1 MSLATYSDL
10 LASVASWMN
19 RTDLSSVIP
28 DFVTIAES
36 KIARDLRLRQQI
48 TTSTL
53 TTPSDGTR
61 TTALPTDW
69 MEFENVS
76 IAGGSGT
83 SETPCQYVN
92 VEHMDVKYPIGGNSG
107 RPYVYSI
114 EGPNILFGPVPDAAY
129 TVNIMYYARLPALAS
144 NSTNWLMTNHPN
156 IYLYACLREGAF
168 FTKDEKSAMQWDGL
182 YKQETANL
190 QAVDDRSS
198 HSGTVL
204 RVKAV

>member
-19 RTDLSSVIP
+19 RTDLTSVIP

-36 KIARDLRLRQQI
+36 KIARDMRLRAQI

-69 MEFENVS
+69 LEFENVS
-76 IAGGSGT
+76 IAGT
-83 SETPCQYVN
+83 PETPCQYVN

-129 TVNIMYYARLPALAS
+129 TVNIMYYARFPALAT

-156 IYLYACLREGAF
+156 IYLYACLREACF
-168 FTKDEKSAMQWDGL
+168 FTKKGAEQWDAL
-182 YKQETANL
+182 YKQEVQNL
-190 QAVDDRSS
+190 QSVDDRST

-204 RVKAV
+204 RVKQV